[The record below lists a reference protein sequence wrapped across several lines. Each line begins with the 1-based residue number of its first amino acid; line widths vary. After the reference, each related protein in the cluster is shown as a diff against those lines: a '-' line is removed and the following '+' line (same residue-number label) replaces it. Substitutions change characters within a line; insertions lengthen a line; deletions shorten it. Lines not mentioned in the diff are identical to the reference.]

1 MKGFSSLGN
10 DPESQ
15 SKAPIQPTMVSKGSD
30 SSSKSRKSHGEHSG
44 GDVGNLTQ
52 KLNQLK
58 RQIQAER
65 TASIKEKVE
74 KNRKKLESHIS
85 EILSATSSRNVLC
98 VEENGFGKMLSSR
111 IQIPQCKFAGFAHGS
126 GDRDCANGHEVVSST
141 IVKFPYVQK
150 LPPYTTWIFL
160 DKNQRMVDDQSVVGR
175 RRIYYDQHGS
185 EALICSESEEDIAEP
200 EEEKHDFSE
209 GEDRILWTV
218 CQEYG
223 LGEEIL
229 TSLSQFFG
237 VTISEIQD
245 RHGLLRD
252 KYSDQNIK
260 DSEDSVSEKGIS
272 LDKSLSDAL
281 DSFDNLFCR
290 RCLLFDCRL
299 HGCSQSLIHPSEK
312 QPYWSE
318 YEDDRKP
325 CSDQCYF
332 RLRAVKDVAEG
343 SGVKA
348 LHGVKTTTLEE
359 KDQAVSSDAKE
370 QKTIVDA
377 DLTQDDRV
385 EERPVGLEGINDSEG
400 AGEAQTLVASSIP
413 MDNHENYG
421 KRKASQEPLD
431 DPLHCS
437 DGSQD
442 SASKKQKTLLDVATM
457 SSEAIP
463 SHARAESSKSKN
475 NDVGTLNE
483 NEAQIS
489 AKNNKNEYGER
500 GLETFTCPASA
511 SKTKDKIRNGA
522 KDVTEVPGLKWPSS
536 EWKPIERE
544 LYLKGVEI
552 FGRNSCLIARNLLSG
567 LKTCIEVSSYMCDG
581 GASTLNRSMTSSFFE
596 ENGKSESDYMEHE
609 MSTRP
614 RLLRR
619 RGRTRKLKYSWKSAG
634 HPSIWK
640 RIADGKNL
648 SCKQYTP
655 CGCQSMCGKECSCL
669 QNGTCCEKYCGCSKS
684 CKNRFR
690 GCHCAKSQCRSR
702 QCPCF
707 AAGRECDPDVCRN
720 CWVSCG
726 GDSLGEPPKLG
737 DGQCGNMRLL
747 LRQQQR
753 ILLAKSDVAGWGA
766 FLKNSVNKNDYLGE
780 YTGELISHKEADK
793 RGKIYDRAN
802 SSFLFDL
809 NDQYVLDAYRKGDKL
824 KFANHSSSPN
834 CYAKVMLV
842 AGDHRVGIFAKDR
855 IEAKEELFYDYR
867 YGPDQAPPWARK
879 PEGSKR
885 DETSAPQGRAKK
897 HQSH

>member
-1 MKGFSSLGN
+1 M
-10 DPESQ
+10 D
-15 SKAPIQPTMVSKGSD
+15 
-30 SSSKSRKSHGEHSG
+30 
-44 GDVGNLTQ
+44 
-52 KLNQLK
+52 
-58 RQIQAER
+58 
-65 TASIKEKVE
+65 
-74 KNRKKLESHIS
+74 
-85 EILSATSSRNVLC
+85 
-98 VEENGFGKMLSSR
+98 
-111 IQIPQCKFAGFAHGS
+111 IPGQH
-126 GDRDCANGHEVVSST
+126 R
-141 IVKFPYVQK
+141 
-150 LPPYTTWIFL
+150 
-160 DKNQRMVDDQSVVGR
+160 NQRMAEDQSVVGR

-200 EEEKHDFSE
+200 EEEQHEFSE
-209 GEDRILWTV
+209 GEDRLLWNV

-229 TSLSQFFG
+229 TSVSQFLG
-237 VTISEIQD
+237 VTSSEIQD

-252 KYSDQNIK
+252 KYSDQNIQ
-260 DSEDSVSEKGIS
+260 DSVSEKGIF
-272 LDKSLSDAL
+272 LDKSLSAAL
-281 DSFDNLFCR
+281 DSFHNLFCR

-299 HGCSQSLIHPSEK
+299 HGCSQSLINPSEK

-325 CSDQCYF
+325 CSDQCYL

-348 LHGVKTTTLEE
+348 LHGVKTATLEE
-359 KDQAVSSDAKE
+359 KDLAVSSDAKE
-370 QKTIVDA
+370 KKTIADA
-377 DLTQDDRV
+377 DLKQDDRG
-385 EERPVGLEGINDSEG
+385 EERLVGLEGINDSEC
-400 AGEAQTLVASSIP
+400 AGEARTLVISSIP
-413 MDNHENYG
+413 MDNHESSG

-442 SASKKQKTLLDVATM
+442 FASKKKKTLLVLDVATK

-463 SHARAESSKSKN
+463 SHAGDESSKSRN
-475 NDVGTLNE
+475 DDVGTLNE
-483 NEAQIS
+483 NEAQIT

-500 GLETFTCPASA
+500 GLEIFTCPASA
-511 SKTKDKIRNGA
+511 SKTNDKIGNEG
-522 KDVTEVPGLKWPSS
+522 KDVTEVPDLKWSSS
-536 EWKPIERE
+536 EWNPIERE

-581 GASTLNRSMTSSFFE
+581 GASTLNRSIMTSSFLE
-596 ENGKSESDYMEHE
+596 ENGKSESDYMEQE

-640 RIADGKNL
+640 RIVDGKNQ

-655 CGCQSMCGKECSCL
+655 CGCQSTCGKQCPCL
-669 QNGTCCEKYCGCSKS
+669 HNGICCEKYCGCSKS

-726 GDSLGEPPKLG
+726 GDALGEPPKRG

-753 ILLAKSDVAGWGA
+753 ILLAKSDIAGWGA

-780 YTGELISHKEADK
+780 YTGELISHREADK

-824 KFANHSSSPN
+824 KFANHSSNPN

-842 AGDHRVGIFAKDR
+842 AGDHRVGIFAKER
-855 IEAKEELFYDYR
+855 IEASEELFYDYR
-867 YGPDQAPPWARK
+867 YGPDQAPAWARK

-885 DETSAPQGRAKK
+885 DETSASQGRAKK